1 METTVK
7 IFSGRASRN
16 LAQKIAESLGVKL
29 GNESVIEFADGE
41 FEPSFDETIRGSDVF
56 IVQSTMPP
64 AENLMELLLMI
75 DAAKRASANS
85 VVAVLPYFGF
95 ARQDKKGKPRVP
107 IAAKLIANLLTAAG
121 VDRVMTID
129 LHADQIQGFFE
140 VPVDHLYA
148 STLFVPYIKSLN
160 LPNLTIASP
169 DMGGSKRA
177 NTYAKFLN
185 TEVVICY
192 KHREKVNVVSKMMLI
207 GGVEGKDVVM
217 IDDMVDTAGTLTKAA
232 DLMISQGASSVRA
245 ICTHGLFSANA
256 YERLENS
263 QLTEIVVTDTIP
275 REHKSSKIKEIS
287 VAVLFADTIKRIHD
301 KKSISENFIC

>member
-263 QLTEIVVTDTIP
+263 KLTEIVVTNTIP

>member
-1 METTVK
+1 METIVK

-207 GGVEGKDVVM
+207 GGVKGKDVVM

>member
-192 KHREKVNVVSKMMLI
+192 KHREKANVVSKMMLI
-207 GGVEGKDVVM
+207 GGVKGKDVVM

-263 QLTEIVVTDTIP
+263 QLTEIVVTNTIP
-275 REHKSSKIKEIS
+275 REHKSGKIKEIS

>member
-7 IFSGRASRN
+7 IFSGRASRK

-192 KHREKVNVVSKMMLI
+192 KHREKANVVSKMMLI
-207 GGVEGKDVVM
+207 GGVKGKDVVM

-263 QLTEIVVTDTIP
+263 QLTEIVVTNTIP